1 MKAPHREEEVKM
13 RWSFAKDAHQLHNES
28 STQRRRG
35 EDAMEFCKGCTPAAQ
50 LKSSTGRG

>member
-50 LKSSTGRG
+50 